1 MLRSD
6 EILSLDRLTR
16 STEVLSEQ
24 SRTHKG
30 SSSEASLASKGPRG
44 RYERPVSKKLSSC
57 EFTKS
62 NEGLSTNWNRPNRC
76 IGGVVSKSS
85 EALSEV
91 VGSSDKG
98 LLDKWR
104 SAGQLSSRSHAQGDL
119 RWPRDRYYRRS
130 SLQTCREAGALDRER
145 PQRSSL
151 PAISVK
157 EIQNIL

>member
-30 SSSEASLASKGPRG
+30 SSSEASRG
-44 RYERPVSKKLSSC
+44 RYERPVPKKGSSC
-57 EFTKS
+57 ELTKS

-76 IGGVVSKSS
+76 LGGVVSKSS

>member
-30 SSSEASLASKGPRG
+30 SSSEASRG
-44 RYERPVSKKLSSC
+44 RYERPVSKKGSSC

-76 IGGVVSKSS
+76 LGGVVSKSS

-119 RWPRDRYYRRS
+119 CWPRDRYYRRS